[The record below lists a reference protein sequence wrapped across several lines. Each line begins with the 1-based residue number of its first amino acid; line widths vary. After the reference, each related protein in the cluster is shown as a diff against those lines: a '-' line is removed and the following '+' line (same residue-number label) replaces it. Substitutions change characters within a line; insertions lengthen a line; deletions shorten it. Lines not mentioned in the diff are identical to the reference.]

1 MSLCLLIYLPF
12 ELRIPIL
19 SHTWILEANNVFSS
33 FIDLQLERNFSSEC
47 IILRVSPIADSYDL
61 ENKL

>member
-47 IILRVSPIADSYDL
+47 IILKSLTHS
-61 ENKL
+61 